1 MRETKTLEF
10 KEIVNNSFLKTVS
23 AYANYGTGQV
33 IFGITDDG
41 NLKGVDNLADTCLT
55 IENKI
60 NDSIQPSPDF
70 TLSPNSKNKTVTLTV
85 QEGLHKPYLYKAKA
99 YKRNDTS
106 TIEVDRTE
114 LTRLILKGENL
125 TFDATNA
132 HSQNLSFNT
141 LGAHI
146 EKELGI
152 CDVNDDVL
160 KTLELEDSSG
170 QFNVAAELL
179 ADKNTFPGIDIAR
192 FGDNINIF
200 KERLTC
206 EKESVLLEYERT
218 LEVYKRNY
226 QYEEVSGIER
236 VTRDTIPEAAF
247 REAIANALVHRQ
259 WDINAHVRV
268 SMFEDKI
275 EVVSPG
281 GLVKGISESEYLTGQ
296 ISMLRNPILGNVF
309 FRLGIIER
317 FGTGVLRIK
326 ECYSKSAAQPQ
337 FFVNENSIKVILPL
351 FQGLVNLPKDEA
363 SVYRIIQ
370 GKEMAISEISA
381 SANYGK
387 SKTLNILK
395 KLVSKGYAK
404 VVGNGRG
411 TKYRG
416 SF

>member
-1 MRETKTLEF
+1 MRETKMLEL

-33 IFGITDDG
+33 IFGIADDG
-41 NLKGVDNLADTCLT
+41 NLVGVDNLEDTCLA

-70 TLSPNSKNKTVTLTV
+70 TLSPNSKNRTVTLTV

-106 TIEVDRTE
+106 TIEVDRVE
-114 LTRLILKGENL
+114 LTRLILEGENL
-125 TFDATNA
+125 TFDATDA
-132 HSQNLSFNT
+132 HSKSLTFHTLST
-141 LGAHI
+141 HI
-146 EKELGI
+146 EKEIGI

-170 QFNVAAELL
+170 KFNVAAELL

-192 FGDNINIF
+192 FGNNINIF
-200 KERLTC
+200 KERLTF

-226 QYEEVSGIER
+226 QYEEVIGTER
-236 VTRDTIPEAAF
+236 VARDLIPEAAF
-247 REAIANALVHRQ
+247 RETIANALVHRQ

-326 ECYSKSAAQPQ
+326 ECYGKSATQPQ
-337 FFVNENSIKVILPL
+337 FFVNENSIKVVLPL
-351 FQGLVNLPKDEA
+351 FRSLVNLPEDEA
-363 SVYRIIQ
+363 TVYRIIK
-370 GKEMAISEISA
+370 GKEMAIGEISA
-381 SANYGK
+381 SANFGK
-387 SKTLNILK
+387 SKTLSILK
-395 KLVSKGYAK
+395 KLASKGYAE
-404 VVGNGRG
+404 VVGKGRG
-411 TKYRG
+411 TKYRA
-416 SF
+416 